1 MLAARQYLAEHYT
14 HPITLEEIAAAV
26 GVSAFHLSHVFSE
39 ESEFSLFAYLTAL
52 RLEKAR
58 ELLQAGGH
66 NVSEVAAAVG
76 YESSNYF
83 SKVFRKHFGRPPS
96 EFMR

>member
-1 MLAARQYLAEHYT
+1 MER
-14 HPITLEEIAAAV
+14 
-26 GVSAFHLSHVFSE
+26 
-39 ESEFSLFAYLTAL
+39 
-52 RLEKAR
+52 AR
-58 ELLQAGGH
+58 ELLQAGGM

-96 EFMR
+96 AERTHPGPPAGDRPSLL